1 VTLVH
6 FDASS
11 RSLSLPVIQPR
22 CTTTV
27 LFSFP
32 IFIFL
37 RCISFPLV
45 RPNQTGD
52 QGSGAKIPGGSVLIF
67 EMEIMKIKDT
77 SKAKLAL
84 KCDYVTAENCND
96 KEIKFIE
103 KVKKDWSADEKIPK
117 AQKEMERLTKII
129 TEGGSKTKADLV
141 QWLER
146 RLHILKQVV
155 KAADTDKEL

>member
-1 VTLVH
+1 M
-6 FDASS
+6 
-11 RSLSLPVIQPR
+11 
-22 CTTTV
+22 
-27 LFSFP
+27 
-32 IFIFL
+32 
-37 RCISFPLV
+37 
-45 RPNQTGD
+45 RPYQTGD

-96 KEIKFIE
+96 KEKTYIE

-141 QWLER
+141 QWFER
-146 RLHILKQVV
+146 RLHILKQV
-155 KAADTDKEL
+155 ARADTDNEL